1 MARKTR
7 RRFRKKFRIKAKT
20 KKKIAK
26 NSKIVII
33 VSCILLGLYI
43 CVDNNY
49 EYETITREDVKI
61 EEEKFQFIKQIE
73 KGAKISYEKY
83 GVLPSIT
90 VAQAIL
96 ESGWGQSELTKDS
109 NNLFGIKADDSWDGK
124 VTEVITTENYS
135 DKVVAK
141 FRKYNSLQDSIKDH
155 AKFLKENKR
164 YEEGG
169 LFLSDDY
176 KEQAQ
181 SLENAG
187 YSTKKNE
194 SGESIYA
201 DMLVDLIER
210 YKLNLMD

>member
-1 MARKTR
+1 
-7 RRFRKKFRIKAKT
+7 
-20 KKKIAK
+20 
-26 NSKIVII
+26 
-33 VSCILLGLYI
+33 
-43 CVDNNY
+43 
-49 EYETITREDVKI
+49 
-61 EEEKFQFIKQIE
+61 
-73 KGAKISYEKY
+73 
-83 GVLPSIT
+83 
-90 VAQAIL
+90 
-96 ESGWGQSELTKDS
+96 
-109 NNLFGIKADDSWDGK
+109 DSWDGK

-141 FRKYNSLQDSIKDH
+141 FRKYNSLEDSIKDH